1 MRLWNR
7 ELATYP
13 EHGTRRLYL
22 LLVVLIT
29 VALYYEL
36 YVGGGV
42 ATLMLP
48 ELKIPFPVFVYVLAA
63 GNLLGA
69 FASLLAGLADRFGR
83 ANLVVYG
90 LLLVG
95 LITLFWMPNLKTT
108 LEWGIATSAVAFVEG
123 IVLVATPALIR
134 DFSPQVG
141 RATAMGFWTVGP
153 VLGSLAVSAV
163 NTATLPYTHTWQS
176 QFVICGVIGLV
187 IFLLAFLFL
196 RELAPNL
203 RDQVMVSERDRVL
216 VELKAKGLDI
226 EASLRNPWR
235 QMMHL
240 DVIASALG
248 VSTLLLFYYT
258 AVGFGIIYLVTVFQ
272 FSVADANALSN
283 WSWGVNALAL
293 IVAGLLS
300 DRLRVRK
307 PFMLVGGIGGVV
319 DRLAVFDPGRRPSLV
334 RNTGA
339 DLLRAVGVRGR
350 RLCGLDGELHRNG
363 RGAQSGADGNRAC
376 DLGLAAPS
384 GGDGLLC
391 RSAGGGQVRDAADR
405 GALCARRLQASRCG
419 QYPAV
424 GRHRGSARRDQAGRR
439 SRARRM
445 ADLVLDLH
453 RRHGL
458 LHRHHLPDAWPVE
471 SGRGQGR

>member
-1 MRLWNR
+1 M
-7 ELATYP
+7 T
-13 EHGTRRLYL
+13 
-22 LLVVLIT
+22 
-29 VALYYEL
+29 
-36 YVGGGV
+36 GG
-42 ATLMLP
+42 
-48 ELKIPFPVFVYVLAA
+48 II
-63 GNLLGA
+63 LLGA

-90 LLLVG
+90 LLVVG
-95 LITLFWMPNLKTT
+95 LITLFWVPNVTT
-108 LEWGIATSAVAFVEG
+108 ILEWALSFAVVSFVEG
-123 IVLVATPALIR
+123 IILVATPALIR
-134 DFSPQVG
+134 DFAPQVG
-141 RATAMGFWTVGP
+141 RATAMGFWTIGP

-163 NTATLPYTHTWQS
+163 NTLTLPTYQTWQS
-176 QFVICGVIGLV
+176 QFVICGVVGLV

-307 PFMLVGGIGGVV
+307 
-319 DRLAVFDPGRRPSLV
+319 
-334 RNTGA
+334 
-339 DLLRAVGVRGR
+339 
-350 RLCGLDGELHRNG
+350 
-363 RGAQSGADGNRAC
+363 
-376 DLGLAAPS
+376 
-384 GGDGLLC
+384 
-391 RSAGGGQVRDAADR
+391 
-405 GALCARRLQASRCG
+405 
-419 QYPAV
+419 
-424 GRHRGSARRDQAGRR
+424 
-439 SRARRM
+439 
-445 ADLVLDLH
+445 
-453 RRHGL
+453 
-458 LHRHHLPDAWPVE
+458 
-471 SGRGQGR
+471 